1 MPHPHILLCPG
12 AIQTHK
18 FKLKTIFHVNT
29 TQYLKNKIKNTIFLS
44 KTQYLSSFFG

>member
-18 FKLKTIFHVNT
+18 FKLKKKLFFSPKPDTHLLF
-29 TQYLKNKIKNTIFLS
+29 LDKI
-44 KTQYLSSFFG
+44 

>member
-18 FKLKTIFHVNT
+18 FKLKKKKLFFSPKPDTHLLF
-29 TQYLKNKIKNTIFLS
+29 LDKI
-44 KTQYLSSFFG
+44 

>member
-18 FKLKTIFHVNT
+18 FKLKTLFFSPKPDTH
-29 TQYLKNKIKNTIFLS
+29 LLFLDKI
-44 KTQYLSSFFG
+44 